1 MSKLLVDEISDADN
15 TGPVTVTDGLNVSS
29 GNVGVGTVSPAYPLT
44 LGNNKQFGSLN
55 TAGAAVTLALLNNSN
70 NLVFGD
76 DSVNTGSLTVQ
87 SRAETRF
94 VTNGVERLRILST
107 GGITFNG
114 DTAAANAL
122 DDYEEGTWTPV
133 SPTVTFTST
142 FGSYTKIGNRIF
154 VDATFIVPSTGS
166 GVSFYIDG
174 FPFTSSNAA
183 AQAGFYIRYTTDGT
197 FRMFYMLGSGTR
209 AQAYNLGGGATTL
222 ASVSNTRFDFSGAY
236 YTT

>member
-29 GNVGVGTVSPAYPLT
+29 GNVGIGTSSPSGKLDVVGDIKTSGEYVINSGTTAKWA
-44 LGNNKQFGSLN
+44 LGQSSDALYFYSVA
-55 TAGAAVTLALLNNSN
+55 AGTERMRLLPS
-70 NLVFGD
+70 
-76 DSVNTGSLTVQ
+76 
-87 SRAETRF
+87 
-94 VTNGVERLRILST
+94 

-122 DDYEEGTWTPV
+122 DDYEEGSWTPV

-154 VDATFIVPSTGS
+154 VDATFIVPSTAS

-209 AQAYNLGGGATTL
+209 AQAYNLGGGTTTL
-222 ASVSNTRFDFSGAY
+222 ASVSTIRFDFSGAY

>member
-1 MSKLLVDEISDADN
+1 MSTLLLESIQNKDAASPSIYIN
-15 TGPVTVTDGLNVSS
+15 AA

-122 DDYEEGTWTPV
+122 DDYEEGTWTPKDV
-133 SPTVTFTST
+133 NGTPLTLTGGGVA
-142 FGSYTKIGNRIF
+142 GQMYTKVGRVVTLHMDIAGN
-154 VDATFIVPSTGS
+154 ASTAGNVIS
-166 GVSFYIDG
+166 NI
-174 FPFTSSNAA
+174 PFAGTSNGG
-183 AQAGFYIRYTTDGT
+183 QAGVLYNGYVVSGPP
-197 FRMFYMLGSGTR
+197 SGTSGHVYGTSIYLYEGPT
-209 AQAYNLGGGATTL
+209 AVSWVNGGRIIANCVYFTD
-222 ASVSNTRFDFSGAY
+222 A
-236 YTT
+236 